1 MAAFE
6 RINVAFSRAQNL
18 LIIVGAK
25 ELYDNLA
32 VPIPNMDTGEILWQ
46 CCDDDGWNRWE
57 TESSGDDWDIDEADL
72 EMGYN
77 PYEGCYDYDC

>member
-1 MAAFE
+1 ME
-6 RINVAFSRAQNL
+6 DC
-18 LIIVGAK
+18 
-25 ELYDNLA
+25 EDA
-32 VPIPNMDTGEILWQ
+32 VITDMDTGEILWQ